1 MFNTLKYVKILV
13 EAGVSREQAKN
24 HVQIVSE
31 IMDNHLATQQDL
43 KDLRSEL
50 RADMQELRGEFH
62 LLRQEVKNDIAL
74 LEQRMTIKLGT
85 IVSIA
90 IGVAVTLAKIVG

>member
-1 MFNTLKYVKILV
+1 MAKGRLMFNTLKYANILE
-13 EAGVSREQAKN
+13 EAGVSREQAET

-31 IMDNHLATQQDL
+31 IMNNHLATQQDL
-43 KDLRSEL
+43 KDMRFELQAEMQALRSE
-50 RADMQELRGEFH
+50 
-62 LLRQEVKNDIAL
+62 VKSDLAI
-74 LEQRMTIKLGT
+74 LEQRMTVKLGT